1 MHAERT
7 IGNAIPDQ
15 RVEEPKILGK
25 SSEEPKI
32 WYGKVREK
40 ANLLIYREKIIKM
53 EISVKL
59 AKQEEAER
67 KV

>member
-40 ANLLIYREKIIKM
+40 ANLLIYREKM

-59 AKQEEAER
+59 AKQGEAER